1 MQSMGIWL
9 IVVGP
14 WQRRQHRGGVCMV
27 DKVAHIMGD
36 RKQETGWM
44 KSRQDTCSHWL
55 TSSTLLKSIK
65 LEIINGLVK

>member
-1 MQSMGIWL
+1 MQSMGIWV
-9 IVVGP
+9 IEVGP

-44 KSRQDTCSHWL
+44 KSRQDTCSH
-55 TSSTLLKSIK
+55 
-65 LEIINGLVK
+65 